1 MARVLVVD
9 DDHSVADAI
18 DRTLRVR
25 GHDTVVVH
33 NGWDAIDAA
42 KTQDPDLV
50 ILDIVM
56 PGMDGIQVCRRLRA
70 DLDTVH
76 LPIIFLTARAM
87 MDDKIEG
94 FEAGADDYLT
104 KPFAIQELDMRV
116 RAVLRR
122 AQSALAHAAADD
134 SVGVLSRY
142 GAVVARDDEW
152 LVVGQLK
159 LNRKTFEVSTP
170 DRRALLTPVEFQLLE
185 HLMQHV
191 GEVFSSD
198 RLLQD
203 VWEYPFGTGDPALV
217 RMHVKNL
224 RAKIE
229 PSPMGEPV
237 FIRTVS
243 RRGYTIRAD

>member
-9 DDHSVADAI
+9 DDPSVADAI

-25 GHDTVVVH
+25 GHSTVVVH

-42 KTQDPDLV
+42 KTQHPDLV

-87 MDDKIEG
+87 IDDKIEG

-122 AQSALAHAAADD
+122 VQLALTNGLGEDAMAI
-134 SVGVLSRY
+134 LSRA
-142 GAVVARDDEW
+142 GSLVTRGDDW

-170 DRRALLTPVEFQLLE
+170 DRTALLTPVEFQLLE
-185 HLMQHV
+185 HLMLHV

-229 PSPMGEPV
+229 PSPTDEPV

-243 RRGYTIRAD
+243 RRGYTIRSD

>member
-9 DDHSVADAI
+9 DDPSVADAI

-25 GHDTVVVH
+25 GHETIVVH
-33 NGWDAIDAA
+33 SGWDAIDAA
-42 KTQDPDLV
+42 KTQDLDLV

-56 PGMDGIQVCRRLRA
+56 PGMDGIQVCKRLRA

-87 MDDKIEG
+87 IDDKIEG

-122 AQSALAHAAADD
+122 VQSDLARAMADD
-134 SVGVLSRY
+134 RVGLLSRH
-142 GAVVARDDEW
+142 GAAIARDDEW
-152 LVVGQLK
+152 LVVGQLR

-170 DRRALLTPVEFQLLE
+170 DHKALLTPVEFQLLE

-203 VWEYPFGTGDPALV
+203 VWEYPSGTGDPALV

-229 PSPMGEPV
+229 PSPVGEPV